1 MKLDIISPE
10 ATIYS
15 GQAKLVTLPGVQGA
29 FTILEQH
36 APIISPLNKGE
47 VVYQSDG
54 EPVSLPVEGGFVE
67 AKNNVV
73 TVCIE

>member
-10 ATIYS
+10 AKIYS
-15 GQAKLVTLPGVQGA
+15 GPATLVTLPGAQGS
-29 FTILEQH
+29 FTILENH
-36 APIISPLNKGE
+36 APIISPLNKG
-47 VVYQSDG
+47 VIVYEQKG
-54 EPVSLPVEGGFVE
+54 ESVTLPVDGGFVE